1 MFLGQSSSFGSDQ
14 ITLACCS
21 ILAVLLV
28 TRLWG
33 VYQLVDLSLASPRRA
48 QQIVEKSCLM
58 LSSAEVSNR
67 RQRNTSLL
75 VHRVLMKVKMLLS
88 RMDSGEYLVDQR
100 QKNWM
105 DELKNENEFWIGDS
119 SGYVCNPTNGMHVS
133 G

>member
-1 MFLGQSSSFGSDQ
+1 MLLGQSSSFGSDQ

-33 VYQLVDLSLASPRRA
+33 VYQLVDLSLATPRRA

-67 RQRNTSLL
+67 
-75 VHRVLMKVKMLLS
+75 
-88 RMDSGEYLVDQR
+88 
-100 QKNWM
+100 
-105 DELKNENEFWIGDS
+105 
-119 SGYVCNPTNGMHVS
+119 
-133 G
+133 